1 MPTAENPV
9 GWRGD
14 GSGKFPGAV
23 PPAEWSLVS
32 KDVSELKC
40 SGKKPKGVEGIP
52 MTDGAVHEWL
62 VWGPSQKELLF
73 EILPKEGELAPDDNE
88 TAGTSVWKL
97 VKSDTNT
104 LDLTRALKET
114 GTIYAHTYIYSGSD
128 KEYILQL
135 AARDGAMFW
144 LNGSKVVPKSVAE
157 RLKVKL
163 KAGWNRFTFKAKY
176 SKPGPNQSDG
186 GWFIN
191 PVFYDTDLTRT
202 VSKNIAWTTRLGKG
216 FGSPV
221 TVGDKIYVES
231 NPDLL
236 ICLAKTTGRIIWVK
250 TNNLFESFSEEEKK
264 ATPALN
270 AAEEPAV
277 KLRAACEN
285 LKGKAG
291 IDQAAETEINT
302 LAKQIHDI
310 SLKANP
316 NKYNKPP
323 SDFGYGSYS
332 PSSDGNNVYVFF
344 AHMVSA
350 CYDLE
355 GNRKWIRFDDY
366 NQIEHGISASPLL
379 IGGKMVV
386 YMRELLG
393 LDAKTGEKS
402 WVFKAAP
409 LDGLNPVRMFYGS
422 PVAGKIGGSKY
433 IFLPDGRAINPA
445 DGSVV
450 FDDAKYKLHKHN
462 AASSAVDSGTVVRIW
477 NFGPVSLYKL
487 GAFDG
492 KSLKLES
499 KKDVPFSGAEFPR
512 HYLDWHTAS
521 PLVVDGLAYLVNDQ
535 GILSIIDVQAGTMLY
550 QKLLDVGQYENHGE
564 GAGRGVG
571 ASPALGGKN
580 IYITGNFGT
589 TLVLKPGKKYEQ
601 LAKNKI
607 MGYAVFPE
615 ATYRNHPEKFIA
627 SPYFDGGKIFIRG
640 EQNLYCIGEGK

>member
-1 MPTAENPV
+1 MPAADNSV

-14 GSGKFPGAV
+14 GSGKFPGAN
-23 PPAEWSLVS
+23 PPVEWTLIS
-32 KDVSELKC
+32 KDVSELRC
-40 SGKKPKGVEGIP
+40 SGKKPKGTEGVP
-52 MTDGAVHEWL
+52 MTDGAIHEWL

-88 TAGTSVWKL
+88 QAGTSVWKL

-104 LDLTRALKET
+104 LDITRVMKDT
-114 GTIYAHTYIYSGSD
+114 GTIYAHTYIYSGSE
-128 KEYILQL
+128 KEYILQV
-135 AARDGAMFW
+135 ASRDGAMFW

-157 RLKVKL
+157 RMKVSL
-163 KAGWNRFTFKAKY
+163 KAGWNRLTFKAKY
-176 SKPGPNQSDG
+176 TKPGPNQSDG

-191 PVFYDTDLTRT
+191 PVFYDPAMLKQ
-202 VSKNIAWTTRLGKG
+202 VSKNISWTTRLGKG
-216 FGSPV
+216 FGSPI
-221 TVGDKIYVES
+221 TVGDKLFVES

-236 ICLAKTTGRIIWVK
+236 ICLEKATGKILWVR
-250 TNNLFESFSEEEKK
+250 TNNLFESFTDEEKK
-264 ATPALN
+264 SNAALME
-270 AAEEPAV
+270 AEEPAK
-277 KLRAACEN
+277 KLKTACDN
-285 LKGKAG
+285 LKGKSG
-291 IDQAAETEINT
+291 IDQAAETEINA
-302 LAKQIHDI
+302 LAKKIHDI

-332 PSSDGNNVYVFF
+332 PASDGKNVYVFF
-344 AHMVSA
+344 AHMISA

-355 GNRKWIRFDDY
+355 GTRKWIRFDDY

-379 IGGKMVV
+379 VDGKVVV

-402 WVFKAAP
+402 WLFKASP
-409 LDGLNPVRMFYGS
+409 LDGFNPARMFYGS
-422 PVAGKIGGSKY
+422 PVAGKIGGKKY
-433 IFLPDGRAINPA
+433 IFLPDGRGLNPA

-450 FDDAKYKLHKHN
+450 FDDIKYKGHKQN
-462 AASSAVDSGTVVRIW
+462 AASSAIDNGTVVRIW

-535 GILSIIDVQAGTMLY
+535 GILSVIDVQAGTMLY
-550 QKLLDVGQYENHGE
+550 QKLLDIGQYENHGE

-589 TLVLKPGKKYEQ
+589 ILVIKPGKIYAQ
-601 LAKNKI
+601 VAKNKI
-607 MGYAVFPE
+607 MGNATFPQE
-615 ATYRNHPEKFIA
+615 TWRNHPEKFIA
-627 SPYFDGGKIFIRG
+627 SPYFDGKKIFIRG
-640 EQNLYCIGEGK
+640 EQNLYCVSEGK